1 MELLLAI
8 CGRAS
13 AKSQLASA
21 NLASFRHEVVQFLPI
36 EYNGNVDFE
45 LPSLPIVKEG
55 RVARLDSM
63 DWRFDC
69 HTWTETTTTNIVDP
83 SRLLSFKYV
92 KCMGHLRCNNLDCRH
107 LSEMRDYNEMYWAG
121 SSPNILTPRHSSKPS
136 PKCKLVCKH
145 CKSTPSCLV
154 LYPCRMYYIVSK
166 DPLMSRACVHIGTH
180 GHLVAKGHCR
190 DALIQI

>member
-8 CGRAS
+8 CERPS

-21 NLASFRHEVVQFLPI
+21 NLASFRHEVVEFLPI
-36 EYNGNVDFE
+36 EYIGNVIFE
-45 LPSLPIVKEG
+45 LPSLPVVKEE
-55 RVARLDSM
+55 RVARLDGM
-63 DWRFDC
+63 DRRFNG
-69 HTWTETTTTNIVDP
+69 HAWTETATTNIVDP
-83 SRLLSFKYV
+83 IQLPSFKYV
-92 KCMGHLRCNNLDCRH
+92 KCMGHLRCNNLDCKH
-107 LSEMRDYNEMYWAG
+107 ISEMGNYNEMYWAG
-121 SSPNILTPRHSSKPS
+121 SSPNVLTPGHSSKPF

-154 LYPCRMYYIVSK
+154 LCPCRMYYIVSK

-180 GHLVAKGHCR
+180 GHPIAKGHCR